1 MLYIYKLNL
10 RFLKT
15 NVKTNKIISPNSI
28 FSFLCFIKIIIRAN
42 IQGYNIKFLK
52 VFLKSIVKENNK
64 KFVLVLDNLTA
75 HKTPNVI
82 NFFRNFA
89 NMY

>member
-15 NVKTNKIISPNSI
+15 NVKTNKIIILNII

-75 HKTPNVI
+75 HQTPNVI

-89 NMY
+89 NIY